1 MVDGTGRIFKRRAE
15 WVWTRPPV
23 YVDRPFGAADEAAW
37 ADDVNRFVY
46 FRRSFT
52 RRGTGPLPAYL
63 SADGRYKLFVNGTL
77 VGRGPARC
85 HPEYQHVDCYD
96 LAPFTRAGANVIA
109 CLVHSYGED
118 TSWYVRQGELQRQ
131 IFGCGGF
138 FFQADDDDDGL
149 LDTGTGQWRFLISQ
163 AWNPDTP
170 MLGPGFAED
179 YSFSRAPAGWQD
191 PEFDS
196 EEWAVPFPQFERLG
210 LGQTTVRPFPVM
222 TIPVAKRLVDRSPV
236 RPVVSELD
244 AGAANNAG
252 FESTSAPP
260 PSAWLLDFGQ
270 TRMGRFFFDAE
281 CERDGV
287 EVVFAHSERL
297 TSSGGALIPDPVP
310 GISTP
315 AIHRV
320 HLQSGHQRFESFE
333 AAGFRYIE
341 IQSLSSGTTMTGF
354 GIIPSEYPAEDVGS
368 FRCSDPEL
376 NEIWGGSALTVRLCR
391 QDGFIDCPSRE
402 QRQWTG
408 DSYIQALLGYLLHAD
423 PAPAERTLLQI
434 AETQRPD
441 GMVMMSSVSDLSAH
455 GKIFIPDFGLWWV
468 VAMETHLLYTGRTG
482 LLERLVPSAVR
493 LLGWF
498 EDFRDEEGLLR
509 DVPGWNYLDWS
520 EELDRSGQG
529 TTINCLFVRALRA
542 LATVAAT
549 VGMESLVARL
559 ESVADDTARAINE
572 RLYDPARGL
581 YADARDGELSGV
593 FSQVANGAAV
603 AFGIAPESL
612 ASRIAT
618 TITDRRIVTL
628 TKAWRY
634 DSDRPFDPSSQIVMA
649 QPFGMHLVHQAC
661 ARSGDIG
668 ALIDS
673 VRQWLPMIR
682 RNGTAW
688 EHWQDTPVT
697 SLCHAYSATPAF
709 DLPAHLLGIR
719 PTKPGFT
726 EFSVSPHLAGLEWA
740 EASVPTPY
748 GTANLHAKKVGD
760 GLVLVEVTVPP
771 NTAATVVAP
780 AAYEIVDGEDPN
792 TATLS
797 PGSHRRHLRPISREP
812 GTPPS

>member
-1 MVDGTGRIFKRRAE
+1 
-15 WVWTRPPV
+15 
-23 YVDRPFGAADEAAW
+23 
-37 ADDVNRFVY
+37 
-46 FRRSFT
+46 
-52 RRGTGPLPAYL
+52 
-63 SADGRYKLFVNGTL
+63 
-77 VGRGPARC
+77 
-85 HPEYQHVDCYD
+85 
-96 LAPFTRAGANVIA
+96 
-109 CLVHSYGED
+109 
-118 TSWYVRQGELQRQ
+118 
-131 IFGCGGF
+131 
-138 FFQADDDDDGL
+138 
-149 LDTGTGQWRFLISQ
+149 
-163 AWNPDTP
+163 
-170 MLGPGFAED
+170 
-179 YSFSRAPAGWQD
+179 
-191 PEFDS
+191 
-196 EEWAVPFPQFERLG
+196 
-210 LGQTTVRPFPVM
+210 
-222 TIPVAKRLVDRSPV
+222 
-236 RPVVSELD
+236 
-244 AGAANNAG
+244 
-252 FESTSAPP
+252 
-260 PSAWLLDFGQ
+260 
-270 TRMGRFFFDAE
+270 
-281 CERDGV
+281 
-287 EVVFAHSERL
+287 
-297 TSSGGALIPDPVP
+297 
-310 GISTP
+310 
-315 AIHRV
+315 
-320 HLQSGHQRFESFE
+320 
-333 AAGFRYIE
+333 
-341 IQSLSSGTTMTGF
+341 
-354 GIIPSEYPAEDVGS
+354 
-368 FRCSDPEL
+368 
-376 NEIWGGSALTVRLCR
+376 
-391 QDGFIDCPSRE
+391 
-402 QRQWTG
+402 
-408 DSYIQALLGYLLHAD
+408 
-423 PAPAERTLLQI
+423 
-434 AETQRPD
+434 
-441 GMVMMSSVSDLSAH
+441 
-455 GKIFIPDFGLWWV
+455 
-468 VAMETHLLYTGRTG
+468 
-482 LLERLVPSAVR
+482 
-493 LLGWF
+493 
-498 EDFRDEEGLLR
+498 
-509 DVPGWNYLDWS
+509 
-520 EELDRSGQG
+520 
-529 TTINCLFVRALRA
+529 
-542 LATVAAT
+542 
-549 VGMESLVARL
+549 VARL